1 MKSPTSKERGC
12 WEGLVRLTRLKLIVP
27 LKRSHHTA
35 EYTARGVAIGLF
47 WAFTPLVGIQMYLCL
62 MTWLA
67 FKPMKSWDFN
77 LVVACAWTWT
87 TNVFTMFPVYYVF
100 YITGQLMR
108 GNWDDISG
116 YGTFLSSWDAAFTDN
131 AGFWQATGELV
142 ALLAK
147 ELGIAM
153 AIGCIPYAI
162 GTAWIGYVLS
172 LRYVERRRQRRLA
185 KKAAAAA

>member
-1 MKSPTSKERGC
+1 MATKQGNGRGC
-12 WEGLVRLTRLKLIVP
+12 LERAIRLTRLKLVVP
-27 LKRSHHTA
+27 LRRSKHPP
-35 EYTARGVAIGLF
+35 EYTARGAAIGLF

-67 FKPMKSWDFN
+67 FKPFKRLDFS
-77 LVVACAWTWT
+77 LVVSCAWTWT
-87 TNVFTMFPVYYVF
+87 TNVFTMFPIYYVF

-116 YGTFLSSWDAAFTDN
+116 YGTFLNSWNAAFTAD
-131 AGFWQATGELV
+131 ASFWTAFGELI

-153 AIGCIPYAI
+153 GIGCIPYAI
-162 GTAWIGYVLS
+162 GTGWVGYVLS
-172 LRYVERRRQRRLA
+172 LKYVEKRRQRRLA
-185 KKAAAAA
+185 KKAAA